1 MKVIVTSAQ
10 VITPSKDFVGKEDE
24 LAAKL
29 GLLEYQI
36 IDAAD
41 APDLTPDSVKVAAQI
56 AALEYE
62 ITPRRLREAV
72 LTAEGKTWLT
82 NKEAEIEALRA

>member
-1 MKVIVTSAQ
+1 MKVIVTPTQ
-10 VITPSKDFVGKEDE
+10 VITPSKDFIGKEHE

-29 GLLEYQI
+29 DLQEYQI
-36 IDAAD
+36 IDAVD
-41 APDLTPDSVKVAAQI
+41 APDLTPDSVKLAAQI
-56 AALEYE
+56 ATLEYG